1 MLREKAKINKAIEII
16 GTIGKWVFALERL
29 KNGRWT
35 RFGAPESELIK
46 VTLLQSKMCEE
57 TMALNELLR
66 KALGE
71 IKGIEKI
78 DNDLER
84 LSSLYADLDTDL
96 NKYVELYGIESI
108 ARN

>member
-1 MLREKAKINKAIEII
+1 
-16 GTIGKWVFALERL
+16 
-29 KNGRWT
+29 
-35 RFGAPESELIK
+35 
-46 VTLLQSKMCEE
+46 
-57 TMALNELLR
+57 MALNELLR